1 MRPTPLILA
10 SILLLAGGCR
20 TTDPLINADPLTSGY
35 APPKAAEAI
44 QPSRLPAPTADMS
57 SSGMSSRGMSSRNGV
72 RRVAY
77 EPQAG
82 EGPNLAP
89 APLQIPQAGGLPQ
102 SDYSLLDLEDIAM
115 RNSPVIAM
123 ASARVRAAQGNWL
136 QAGLPPNPNVG
147 YVGQQLGSHGEAE
160 QQGVFVGQKFITGK
174 KLRLDRET
182 AAWQVQQAERN
193 LEAFR
198 LRVLT
203 DVRIGYYNVL
213 IAQRRRDLTEE
224 LVSISLQGVDAAQA
238 LFRGEEVSEADPLR
252 ATVEAETA
260 RILLQ
265 NAINQHMESF
275 RRLIAVLGVPDMP
288 LQRIEGELKADDLS
302 VTWQEELERLLAES
316 PELSAAVANV
326 EAARWAIRRAYAQV
340 VPDITVFAVLQD
352 DRSTGSSNGNLRV
365 TLPLPLWNRNQ
376 GGIAQ
381 ARAQATAADRAVD
394 RLTLSLQARLATAF
408 QSYESARNQVE
419 QYSRKGGIID
429 NSKRTLD
436 LIRAGYQAEEFG
448 VLDLLTAQRTYFQ
461 TNLAYLDSLRGLS
474 ASVMEIRGLL
484 LSGSLTK

>member
-20 TTDPLINADPLTSGY
+20 TTDALINADPLTGGY

-44 QPSRLPAPTADMS
+44 PPSRLPAPS
-57 SSGMSSRGMSSRNGV
+57 MSSRDGV
-72 RRVAY
+72 RQVAY
-77 EPQAG
+77 ESQTG

-136 QAGLPPNPNVG
+136 QVGLPPNLTVG
-147 YVGQQLGSHGEAE
+147 YSGQQLGSHGLAE
-160 QQGVFVGQKFITGK
+160 QQGGYLGQKFITGG
-174 KLRLDRET
+174 KLRLNREA
-182 AAWQVQQAERN
+182 AAWQVQQAERDM
-193 LEAFR
+193 EAFR

-224 LVSISLQGVDAAQA
+224 LVRISLQGVDAAQA
-238 LFRGEEVSEADPLR
+238 LFRGEEVSVADPLR

-265 NAINQHMESF
+265 NAINQHLESW

-288 LQRIEGELKADDLS
+288 LQHIEGELRADDLS

-326 EAARWAIRRAYAQV
+326 EAARWLVRRAYAQV
-340 VPDITVFAVLQD
+340 VPDIDVQAILQD
-352 DRSTGSSNGNLRV
+352 DRSTGSSNGILQV
-365 TLPLPLWNRNQ
+365 TMPLPLWNRNQ

-381 ARAQATAADRAVD
+381 ARAQATAANRAVD
-394 RLTLSLQARLATAF
+394 RLTLDLQARLATAF

-448 VLDLLTAQRTYFQ
+448 VLDLLTAQRTYFR